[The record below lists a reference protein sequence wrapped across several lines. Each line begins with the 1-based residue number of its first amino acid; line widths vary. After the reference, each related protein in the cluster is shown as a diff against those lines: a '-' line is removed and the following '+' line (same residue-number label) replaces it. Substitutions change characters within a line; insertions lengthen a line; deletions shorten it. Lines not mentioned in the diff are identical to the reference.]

1 MPRYF
6 FDIDD
11 GLRFTSDEL
20 GQALPDRAAA
30 RHLAIAV
37 LPPLARDVLPDGDRH
52 AVSVVVR
59 NEQGRRIFRAVLEL
73 VAEWLE

>member
-1 MPRYF
+1 MPRFF

-11 GLRFTSDEL
+11 GLRFTFDDD

-30 RHLAIAV
+30 RNMAISV

-52 AVSVVVR
+52 AVSVVIR
-59 NEQGRRIFRAVLEL
+59 NEEGEAIFRAVLEL
-73 VAEWLE
+73 VAEWLD